1 VKYVN
6 FGVCIALSAV
16 LMVGCKGKKEVSE
29 TKTGAVQ
36 HGAAAPVA
44 GAQSASLHSGTVL
57 TTMNAG
63 GYTYMEIEESGEK
76 VWIAAPQFSV
86 KVGEKVGFSQ
96 GAWMQ
101 NFKSKTLNRTFDKI
115 LFVSGVN
122 GAGGSGGS
130 SAAIPQA
137 GHGGGNKYGI
147 PKSKVSGAPTA
158 GSIEKAD
165 GGYTV
170 AELFANK
177 AAIAG
182 KVVSVRGKVVKV
194 SRNIMGKNWIHIQD
208 GTGSDGTNDVTFTSK
223 GQVADVGSTV
233 VAKGTLAAD
242 KDFGAGY
249 KYSVII
255 ENSEFS
261 K

>member
-6 FGVCIALSAV
+6 FGICVLISAFLV
-16 LMVGCKGKKEVSE
+16 VGCKGKKEVSE
-29 TKTGAVQ
+29 TKTEGMQ
-36 HGAAAPVA
+36 NKA
-44 GAQSASLHSGTVL
+44 GAPTAGQQSADLHSGTVI
-57 TTMNAG
+57 TTMSSG

-76 VWIAAPQFSV
+76 MWIAAPQFSV
-86 KVGEKVGFSQ
+86 KVGDKVGFSQ

-122 GAGGSGGS
+122 GGGGAGSGGAS
-130 SAAIPQA
+130 LPQA

-147 PKSKVSGAPTA
+147 PKSKVSGAPSV
-158 GSIEKAD
+158 GSIEKVA

-182 KVVSVRGKVVKV
+182 KIVAVRGKVVKV

-208 GTGSDGTNDVTFTSK
+208 GSGAEGTNDVTFTSK
-223 GQVADVGSTV
+223 AQVADVGSIV

-249 KYSVII
+249 KYAVIV
-255 ENSEFS
+255 ENSAFS